1 MVYRANHQNSLR
13 VLIPENRK
21 YLAQQDEIDCLNV
34 KPAGTF
40 KDHHMINQMYPIP
53 VSCNHCHLAL
63 MLMSC
68 NRLLPAA
75 RNGINSTVHIM
86 LPRPQVIEL
95 YIDKLI
101 PKTKAVSLPERPSN

>member
-1 MVYRANHQNSLR
+1 MVYRENHQNSLR

-21 YLAQQDEIDCLNV
+21 YLAQHDEIACLNV
-34 KPAGTF
+34 KLGGTF
-40 KDHHMINQMYPIP
+40 KDHHTINQMYPMP
-53 VSCNHCHLAL
+53 LSCNHCHLAL

-86 LPRPQVIEL
+86 PARAQNIEL
-95 YIDKLI
+95 YNERLI
-101 PKTKAVSLPERPSN
+101 PITKAVVLPESPNN

>member
-1 MVYRANHQNSLR
+1 MVYRANHQNSLF
-13 VLIPENRK
+13 VLIPENLK
-21 YLAQQDEIDCLNV
+21 YLVQQEEIACLNV
-34 KPAGTF
+34 KSAGTF
-40 KDHHMINQMYPIP
+40 KDHHTINQMYPIP
-53 VSCNHCHLAL
+53 LNCNHCHLAL

-86 LPRPQVIEL
+86 PPRPQIIEL

-101 PKTKAVSLPERPSN
+101 PITKAVVSPERPSS